1 MKKMGTHCAYL
12 FHACCMK
19 SRRATDG
26 FYHVYSPH
34 VMKVCSQAGSVLS
47 GASTPGGGV
56 FKNLSEGDL
65 GTRKP
70 ECHPLHSTSN
80 QEGGSE
86 AFCSVQETEGRGKT
100 KCCLSFLGCLTKSCA
115 SVRRLSH
122 YNLTTTCS
130 CQRKSTPHPKRWLI
144 LISTSLVFWR
154 HMHAWNGWSSPYF
167 PYPFYLYNLA

>member
-1 MKKMGTHCAYL
+1 MKSLDISDYCGRVALTGWVQSMMKKMGTHCAYL
-12 FHACCMK
+12 FHACCVK
-19 SRRATDG
+19 SRRTTDR
-26 FYHVYSPH
+26 FYHVYSPL
-34 VMKVCSQAGSVLS
+34 VMKVHLRAGLVLS
-47 GASTPGGGV
+47 GVSTPGGGA

-65 GTRKP
+65 GTQTP

-86 AFCSVQETEGRGKT
+86 AFCSVQEAEGQGKT

-130 CQRKSTPHPKRWLI
+130 RQWKSTLHPKD
-144 LISTSLVFWR
+144 
-154 HMHAWNGWSSPYF
+154 G
-167 PYPFYLYNLA
+167 